1 MYWTL
6 KYFQG
11 AKPLDAK
18 AIAAMAE
25 TFEQNKCNERQYFNI
40 KSENK
45 HTDIDETDSDI
56 HDSEV
61 ESILTAVS

>member
-25 TFEQNKCNERQYFNI
+25 AFKQNKCNERQYFNI
-40 KSENK
+40 KKAKLEQEKN
-45 HTDIDETDSDI
+45 HNI
-56 HDSEV
+56 
-61 ESILTAVS
+61 SILRLFRN